1 MPLVSCSELTI
12 SGGLNLKIDDRA
24 RINIPVG
31 LTGFFA
37 WLNNSDNP
45 LYGFHRST
53 KIIDCVMTFFY
64 PIYLREKGASKTEI
78 EEALLIC
85 IDKLKTGLKLLEQ
98 IKKAI
103 DVDED
108 QSHTRSKTRPKSTS
122 SIDLD
127 GV

>member
-1 MPLVSCSELTI
+1 
-12 SGGLNLKIDDRA
+12 
-24 RINIPVG
+24 VG
-31 LTGFFA
+31 TEYYFLSPFLSVLSF
-37 WLNNSDNP
+37 L
-45 LYGFHRST
+45 ST
-53 KIIDCVMTFFY
+53 
-64 PIYLREKGASKTEI
+64 LL
-78 EEALLIC
+78 ALLIC